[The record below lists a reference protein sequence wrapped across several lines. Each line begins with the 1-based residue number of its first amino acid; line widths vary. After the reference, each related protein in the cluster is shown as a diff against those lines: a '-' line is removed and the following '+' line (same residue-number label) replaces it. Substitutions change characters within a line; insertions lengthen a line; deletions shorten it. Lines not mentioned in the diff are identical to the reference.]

1 MVRLYFLINNGRH
14 NKIYRNP
21 NPTEK
26 SMIQKKKIML
36 HKTKEHATD
45 VIPNPPVESW
55 EKSFD
60 EKFIM
65 PEEHLGKDYWQGG
78 YTPRVWGKYQD
89 MVEIKKFISSQIQ
102 QAEERG
108 YKQGKIDG
116 IESCNMKIF
125 AIDTKKFTLKEKK

>member
-1 MVRLYFLINNGRH
+1 
-14 NKIYRNP
+14 
-21 NPTEK
+21 
-26 SMIQKKKIML
+26 ML
-36 HKTKEHATD
+36 HKTKEYATD
-45 VIPNPPVESW
+45 VIPTPPVESW

-102 QAEERG
+102 QAEERLVERIEPMK
-108 YKQGKIDG
+108 YKVEYPNMQMSEVEKG
-116 IESCNMKIF
+116 IYLKAYYQ
-125 AIDTKKFTLKEKK
+125 AINDILASLKEEK